1 MNSVKFS
8 HSLIPLHFMRE
19 FMLIFTIV
27 LKKSQNITLQDLT
40 TQLQFPSTHPH
51 SSYLQV
57 DPFKIIITNA
67 FTNTEIAIQKDISMP
82 QTNPSSQEV
91 FHALKCSIYNMAAA
105 RIINDRMEFLRAEAA
120 INEFFNRLIPSYV
133 FQDSCIAAH
142 TTLQSW
148 MESQHFLDFV
158 LAHNISPTS
167 SPAWAPNLSDI
178 IQRLSENNPNNSV
191 FKYFSSQ
198 PENPFA
204 WNHFFANLTQLLP
217 KGYFTWE
224 DHPNLRKHPTL
235 TGKGVRV
242 SHIIQTIALEA
253 NLPLRTLL
261 DNTTLI
267 CNTMQ
272 WPSGENTLWA
282 YTLKD
287 LMYTRTILLQS
298 KVQKLNNMRNLVRFG
313 NMQAS
318 RKLYIKTVLSYPLF
332 EMPPDPHTCTM
343 DCKSFHFQRIQ
354 EADHPCIPCTFL
366 ALDSSQR
373 TQTTLQRRAYP
384 YTCKSC
390 YQTLKNLHNI
400 HIELCSSCEL
410 IACKSCFNLLDDP
423 ADKDFCST
431 RNHLLGTP

>member
-1 MNSVKFS
+1 
-8 HSLIPLHFMRE
+8 
-19 FMLIFTIV
+19 MLIFTIV

-57 DPFKIIITNA
+57 DQFKIIITNA
-67 FTNTEIAIQKDISMP
+67 FTNTEIAIQKDFSMP

-91 FHALKCSIYNMAAA
+91 FHSLKCSIYNMADA
-105 RIINDRMEFLRAEAA
+105 RIINDRIKFLQAEAA
-120 INEFFNRLIPSYV
+120 FNE
-133 FQDSCIAAH
+133 QDSCIAAH

-178 IQRLSENNPNNSV
+178 IQWLLENNPNNSV

-287 LMYTRTILLQS
+287 LMHTRTILLQS
-298 KVQKLNNMRNLVRFG
+298 KVQKLNNMRNLVCFG

-318 RKLYIKTVLSYPLF
+318 RKLYIKTVLSYPVF
-332 EMPPDPHTCTM
+332 DMPPDPHTCTM
-343 DCKSFHFQRIQ
+343 DCASFHFQRIQ
-354 EADHPCIPCTFL
+354 EADQPSIPCTFL
-366 ALDSSQR
+366 ALDSSQ
-373 TQTTLQRRAYP
+373 TTLQHRAYP

-390 YQTLKNLHNI
+390 YQTLKNHHHLV
-400 HIELCSSCEL
+400 
-410 IACKSCFNLLDDP
+410 NLLP
-423 ADKDFCST
+423 AKAAFISWMT
-431 RNHLLGTP
+431 LLIKISVPHVITF